1 MIRAEGLQ
9 RLTADMLTDCAAE
22 LRRKTEEC
30 EDLRAEN
37 ALFKV
42 RLRLLECQIARTRR
56 ERSPA

>member
-30 EDLRAEN
+30 EELKSQN
-37 ALFKV
+37 AILTV
-42 RLRLLECQIARTRR
+42 RLRLMECRIEKLRGVRA
-56 ERSPA
+56 